1 MERTILL
8 FFSLFSLFTEAAI
21 LWQYTS
27 SLFIPSYSDK
37 FRLASVGI
45 SYTILFLLSLPG
57 QTRINIISFFV
68 LNTAILY
75 TLFQLKLL
83 SAFFHSAIL
92 TTIRGISEFTVLR
105 MIAGFFPHFPLE
117 SDKGLVIHEAFSK
130 ILYFVVIYLFVYF
143 FKIKKTDQEQYSHS
157 ELLLMSIPVSS
168 VFIMLTFLTFGETL
182 SFAPPVDFMV
192 TICSVFPI
200 MTNLFVFAFSQYNQR
215 KNREFTGLQLLL
227 QKEAYFAEYYE
238 MLLSQSENQSILI
251 HDINKHLQS
260 IKLLNEKGDREKINS
275 YICQL
280 IEASD
285 LKEASKICDNE
296 MLNAILCRYQRR
308 CAHKHIL
315 FHADIRSGVIQT
327 ICQHDLTSLFCN
339 LLDNAIESA
348 ENIPGSF
355 IELTVRK
362 KNNSS
367 YVVIVMIN
375 SCQNTPLY
383 DKDGLPVSHK
393 ANKTRHGF
401 GIKSIQKVVEQ
412 YLGNL
417 QMYYDN
423 DSNTFHT
430 VITLK
435 QTQGKHFLPSES
447 YQTSEKF

>member
-1 MERTILL
+1 M
-8 FFSLFSLFTEAAI
+8 
-21 LWQYTS
+21 
-27 SLFIPSYSDK
+27 
-37 FRLASVGI
+37 
-45 SYTILFLLSLPG
+45 FLLSLPG
-57 QTRINIISFFV
+57 QAGINIISFFV
-68 LNTAILY
+68 LNAAILY

-92 TTIRGISEFTVLR
+92 TTTRGISEFTVLR
-105 MIAGFFPHFPLE
+105 IIANFFPHFPLE
-117 SDKGLVIHEAFSK
+117 SDKGLVFYEAFST

-143 FKIKKTDQEQYSHS
+143 FKIKKTDQERYGHS

-168 VFIMLTFLTFGETL
+168 VFIMLTFLIFGET
-182 SFAPPVDFMV
+182 STFAPPVDFMV
-192 TICSVFPI
+192 TMCSVFPI

-215 KNREFTGLQLLL
+215 KSREFTELQLLL
-227 QKEAYFAEYYE
+227 QKEAYSAEYYE

-275 YICQL
+275 YIRQL

-285 LKEASKICDNE
+285 LKEAFKICDNE
-296 MLNAILCRYQRR
+296 MLNAILCRYQRL
-308 CAHKHIL
+308 CGHKHIF
-315 FHADIRSGVIQT
+315 FHADIRSGAIQT

-362 KNNSS
+362 KDKSS
-367 YVVIVMIN
+367 FAVIVMIN
-375 SCQNTPLY
+375 SCQNAPLY

-393 ANKTRHGF
+393 ANKARHGF
-401 GIKSIQKVVEQ
+401 GIKSIQKVVKQ
-412 YLGNL
+412 YHGNL
-417 QMYYDN
+417 QMYYD
-423 DSNTFHT
+423 SGSGTFHT

-435 QTQGKHFLPSES
+435 QTQGKPFLPSES
-447 YQTSEKF
+447 YQASVKF